1 MTNEKKKFLAP
12 QIKVVEIEQAD
23 IICES
28 GDYFG
33 NPGGGYTPG
42 TW

>member
-12 QIKVVEIEQAD
+12 EIKVVEIEAAD

-28 GDYFG
+28 NTEGLGYGDPIFG
-33 NPGGGYTPG
+33 
-42 TW
+42 

>member
-12 QIKVVEIEQAD
+12 EIKVVEIEQAD

-28 GDYFG
+28 NTEGLDYGGNIFG
-33 NPGGGYTPG
+33 
-42 TW
+42 